1 MADAGSTARMF
12 ARKGVVI
19 VAKQQDGRSVTED
32 DLLEATLDA
41 DPEEINDL
49 EDSFEIISDPSN
61 TVSVRTAVQRAGLD
75 YESAEVSFVPEY
87 TQEVDAATAEKLMKI
102 IDALEDSDDVQN
114 VYANFDASDEVL
126 AKIS

>member
-1 MADAGSTARMF
+1 
-12 ARKGVVI
+12 VVI

-49 EDSFEIISDPSN
+49 GDSFEIITDASN
-61 TVSVRTAVQRAGLD
+61 TVPVRTAVQQAGLD

-87 TQEVDAATAEKLMKI
+87 TQEVGTATAEKLMRI

-114 VYANFDASDEVL
+114 VYTNFDASDEVL
-126 AKIS
+126 AEIS